1 MKAAISKWVENLVKD
16 PDKARELLQEINRA
30 QENPA
35 GSNRIVVDGKHYR
48 VRLAGSAPLA
58 GVEK

>member
-1 MKAAISKWVENLVKD
+1 MKAAISKWVEDLVKD

-30 QENPA
+30 QKDPA
-35 GSNRIVVDGKHYR
+35 DPHRIVVDGKRYR

-58 GVEK
+58 AVEK